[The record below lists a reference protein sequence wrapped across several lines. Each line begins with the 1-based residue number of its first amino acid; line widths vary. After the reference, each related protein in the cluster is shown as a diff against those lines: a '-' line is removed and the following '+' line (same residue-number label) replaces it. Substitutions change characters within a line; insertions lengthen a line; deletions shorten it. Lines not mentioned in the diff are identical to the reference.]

1 MENKKTTIFL
11 MAFAVLALG
20 GLFAYEKLHKSPSTA
35 TIAPVNQQA
44 QNIPFDNGILIG
56 DSNAPVVM
64 EEYMSFLCGHCVN
77 FATQT
82 FPKLNDKYIKTGKMQ
97 VHVFVFPPAELQQ
110 ASLCAADQGKYE
122 QFSQY
127 FFANIEKLQTA
138 DDVKVMARESGVN
151 TQEFDSCYD
160 ANKFQTTAQAWMDKA
175 QARKV
180 TGTPTFFVN
189 GEEIS
194 GDQSLDKFEQI
205 IDKNLK

>member
-1 MENKKTTIFL
+1 MENKKATIFL

-20 GLFAYEKLHKSPSTA
+20 GLFAYGKLHKSPSTA

-56 DSNAPVVM
+56 DPNAPVVM
-64 EEYMSFLCGHCVN
+64 EEYMSFLCGHCIN

-82 FPKLNDKYIKTGKMQ
+82 FPKLNDAYIKTGKMQ

-127 FFANIEKLQTA
+127 FFTNIEKLQTA
-138 DDVKVMARESGVN
+138 DDVKTMAHESGVN

-175 QARKV
+175 QANKI

-194 GDQSLDKFEQI
+194 GDQPLDKFEQV